1 MSAHVNTSGHNN
13 LSGQHIR
20 SRCQTYQGMWIYQGM
35 STDMSG
41 HVDRNIMVR
50 LQTYQGMST
59 DISGRI
65 DRHIRACLQTY
76 HSTSIDISGQTYG
89 CNQSTSQW
97 RGALPGGGVKGKSY
111 IWLGLNFALFIFCN
125 NGGARKALV
134 SGIVGG
140 GAQWKPNPLWL
151 FFKFLK
157 ASQLCFIHFFVKKL
171 VTSIIKGVRDV
182 WEQKVSVSYKFHAYV
197 ELSNIVGWSLL
208 SVKSQHFGM
217 T

>member
-35 STDMSG
+35 STDISG
-41 HVDRNIMVR
+41 HVDRNIMVH

-111 IWLGLNFALFIFCN
+111 IWLALNFALFIFCN

-134 SGIVGG
+134 SGIVGEG
-140 GAQWKPNPLWL
+140 TVKAKSSMA
-151 FFKFLK
+151 FFQVFKSFSTLLHSFLCQEISYFHNK
-157 ASQLCFIHFFVKKL
+157 GSQRCVRAE
-171 VTSIIKGVRDV
+171 SECII
-182 WEQKVSVSYKFHAYV
+182 
-197 ELSNIVGWSLL
+197 
-208 SVKSQHFGM
+208 
-217 T
+217 